1 MEICWINWVDL
12 FEVKMKKI
20 MLISSKDNNFY
31 NFRSEMILK
40 LLELKY
46 KVVLVCPYGKKI
58 DYFTE
63 HGCEFIDLD
72 MDRRGTSIFNDLKLM
87 NNYKKILKSEQPDL
101 VLTYTAK
108 PSYYASFVCQFLH
121 IPHIINN
128 AGIMETG
135 KLLTKLLDFLY
146 KICERKAD
154 CIMFQNSY
162 ERDYTEK
169 LLKNKVHYRDI
180 PGSGVNTDAFP
191 YQPYPLTDE
200 VVTFNYV
207 ARVMKSK
214 GIEEFLEC
222 AKFIRKKYPFTKFVI
237 YGDFDDDT
245 YRPIVK
251 EYIDSDIVEYGG
263 ILMDIKPAIAKA
275 HAVIHPSYYEGM
287 TNVVLEHS
295 SSGRPCIGSNVPGV
309 KDGIDDG
316 KTGFVFEVKNSQSL
330 IEYVEKFLA
339 LSHEEKEEMGR
350 QAREKM
356 KKEFERSI
364 VTNIYVEEI
373 KKILGE

>member
-1 MEICWINWVDL
+1 
-12 FEVKMKKI
+12 MKKI

-31 NFRSEMILK
+31 NFRSELILK
-40 LLELKY
+40 LVELGY
-46 KVVLVCPYGKKI
+46 EVILVCPYGKKI

-63 HGCEFIDLD
+63 RGCKFIDIE
-72 MDRRGTSIFNDLKLM
+72 MDRRGKSIFKDLKLM
-87 NNYKKILKSEQPDL
+87 NRYKKILSLEKPDI

-135 KLLTKLLDFLY
+135 KALMKFLDFLY
-146 KICERKAD
+146 IVCEHKAD
-154 CIMFQNSY
+154 CIMFQNTY
-162 ERDYTEK
+162 ERDYTER
-169 LLKNKVHYRDI
+169 LLRHKVHFRDI

-191 YQPYPLTDE
+191 YQMYPKTDE
-200 VVTFNYV
+200 IVTFNYV

-214 GIEEFLEC
+214 GIEEFLAC
-222 AKFIRKKYPFTKFVI
+222 AKVIKEKYSFTRFVI

-251 EYIDSDIVEYGG
+251 EYEDNGIVEYGG
-263 ILMDIKPAIAKA
+263 ILMDMKPAIARA

-309 KDGIDDG
+309 QDGIDDG
-316 KTGFVFEVKNSQSL
+316 KTGFIFEVKNSQSL
-330 IEYVEKFLA
+330 IAAVEKFLN

-350 QAREKM
+350 QARKKM
-356 KKEFERSI
+356 QCEFERSI
-364 VTNIYVEEI
+364 VTNIYIEEI
-373 KKILGE
+373 RKILGE